1 MPSSKT
7 PVLEPELLLV
17 LACCIPVRITSVNPV
32 NCLLV
37 LCFVF
42 EQAFMGEVADEKE
55 PLNNK
60 QTNKNPNQNKREKT
74 C

>member
-1 MPSSKT
+1 
-7 PVLEPELLLV
+7 
-17 LACCIPVRITSVNPV
+17 
-32 NCLLV
+32 
-37 LCFVF
+37 
-42 EQAFMGEVADEKE
+42 MGEVADEKE